1 MHKLRAGLLA
11 LLCVGAIAGCKTNT
25 SPGDIKFLPPVMQLA
40 VGTLNDNF
48 GTLTGTAGVYLN
60 AVTTFRNNLGN
71 SAFINP
77 GTGTLTGPGGIN
89 VNVGSLFA
97 YGQGPGGNGVQ
108 GAPPAYSPPSSAGG
122 YATGFILT
130 GVTPPVA
137 GAYHVVSPVTVNGV
151 VQPWNASA
159 TLPAAFT
166 TLGPDAGATY
176 VRDAS
181 LDGGGTF
188 TFAAP
193 PAGVTESVVYVVC
206 LTSAGAAGDPCGGT
220 TPPGTPVASAEV
232 TGATL
237 TATLPPGTLFTNDT
251 YTCVVLG
258 ADYPL
263 VEAGPPANH
272 QQAPTLTGANGT
284 SDLSASASFV
294 ITG

>member
-1 MHKLRAGLLA
+1 MHKLRIALA
-11 LLCVGAIAGCKTNT
+11 MLLCVGALSGCKTNT
-25 SPGDIKFLPPVMQLA
+25 SAGDVKFLPPVMQLA

-71 SAFINP
+71 SAFITP
-77 GTGTLTGPGGIN
+77 GSGTLTGPGAIS
-89 VNVGSLFA
+89 VPVGQLFA
-97 YGQGPGGNGVQ
+97 YGQAPGGNGVQ
-108 GAPPAYSPPSSAGG
+108 GEPPAYTPPSAVGG
-122 YATGFILT
+122 YATGFILST
-130 GVTPPVA
+130 VTPPVA
-137 GAYHVVSPVTVNGV
+137 GRYTVVDPVTVNGV

-159 TLPAAFT
+159 SLPAAFT
-166 TLGPDAGATY
+166 TLGPDGGAAY

-206 LTSAGAAGDPCGGT
+206 LTSAGAAGDPCGGAT
-220 TPPGTPVASAEV
+220 GPGTPVASAEV

-237 TATLPPGTLFTNDT
+237 TATLPAGTLFTNDT

-284 SDLSASASFV
+284 SDLSASAAFV